1 MQLDSH
7 RPKSTTLTKP
17 KQIIQQLSQRPFIFY
32 LTKAIP
38 FLAFITIMGNA
49 LPFLPSY
56 AFLIAVFIVAIPA
69 AIGSIYNIT
78 VNRAHKQYLY
88 NKESRFFKFNKKWTI
103 SFVVLFILALISASL
118 LFIHAPLWNQ
128 KEWALAWI
136 AVPLFYVVFWA
147 AQKFCKQE
155 YAPRFFRAKAFSLA
169 LVLTLG
175 ILCLAYIVQ
184 SPETPYATKE
194 EFLNA
199 LNNRSI
205 PFQTSNSILLF
216 EIGKISS
223 YTTYLTNFGLSYIT
237 GASFITAQIIK
248 VVISFSIF
256 AGIIA
261 LLRFCLL
268 TTEDIKNVFCLL
280 PATENGCGQQ
290 PILKRYLLILATI
303 CIFYS
308 AVFMVAD
315 TELAKHKSQDNTT
328 FTDTLLETSTRIL
341 DLSISY
347 SPNEIADIIETNEQ
361 STQLTEDYQ
370 NNKEAYI
377 SENKPIVEEKINQYF
392 DNCIN
397 NIDSYIEW
405 RNSIAGNFA
414 HASQIVGV
422 GQNMAKDEFKKRVVD
437 PVDHSDL
444 DSSYAQYIDGLK
456 LLHDEYWTSKQQVE
470 PTIPSEYILVDE
482 DALNN
487 MKQLSLWPEW
497 DSNAG
502 TVFGGILLA
511 NTDNDSMEKE
521 KIASLINE
529 RRALT
534 MGSLEAVNFRFS

>member
-205 PFQTSNSILLF
+205 PFQTSSSILLF

-237 GASFITAQIIK
+237 DASFITAQIIK

-280 PATENGCGQQ
+280 PATENDCGQQ
-290 PILKRYLLILATI
+290 PILKRYLLILTAI
-303 CIFYS
+303 CLLYS
-308 AVFMVAD
+308 AAFMIAD
-315 TELAKHKSQDNTT
+315 TELAKHKSQDNAT

-361 STQLTEDYQ
+361 STQLTEDYL
-370 NNKEAYI
+370 NKKETYI
-377 SENKPIVEEKINQYF
+377 AENKPIIDEKINQYF

-414 HASQIVGV
+414 HTVMYFDLGK
-422 GQNMAKDEFKKRVVD
+422 NMAKDEFKKRVVD

-456 LLHDEYWTSKQQVE
+456 LLHDEYWDAILQANPNIIHENTSTNE
-470 PTIPSEYILVDE
+470 GTLSNIEYPL
-482 DALNN
+482 
-487 MKQLSLWPEW
+487 LWPEW
-497 DSNAG
+497 DSQTG
-502 TVFGGILLA
+502 TSFGAALLLI
-511 NTDNDSMEKE
+511 TDNENGSTAKDQ
-521 KIASLINE
+521 IVSLLNTQ
-529 RRALT
+529 RTSALSA
-534 MGSLEAVNFRFS
+534 GI